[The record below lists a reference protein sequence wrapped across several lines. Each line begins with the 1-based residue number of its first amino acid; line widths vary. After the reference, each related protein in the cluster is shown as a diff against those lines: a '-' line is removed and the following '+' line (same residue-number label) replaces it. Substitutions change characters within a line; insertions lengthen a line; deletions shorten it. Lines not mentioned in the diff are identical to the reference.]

1 MRALAPVPAGLLLAV
16 HLAQLRAR
24 VVAAAGC
31 RAAGVGGEDDAVARL
46 GQLEEL
52 GVVVRELRALDG
64 VRAAL
69 LAGGQGQVPL
79 LGVDQLGGELRRGAA
94 RARGSGSR
102 GGCGGGGGR
111 RLGVVVGVVVGL
123 LLLREPPAL
132 LVRLADGL
140 GQRAGVEHRRL
151 VVESSLESSSE
162 SSESSS
168 SASSSVLVGGQADR
182 GEVVGR
188 GVAGERDL
196 VHRDGRTGHGQRTA
210 DDGGDGDT
218 PAHRGGTGQHVRA
231 LFDQRVPGGP
241 LREGVAHVTAS
252 GERMPSHV
260 PAFRSHGPV
269 GRPASGFA
277 GRVGSPA
284 VRFRDRPV
292 LASRRNLAAGSR
304 RVACVPARWT
314 PGATSGGTLG
324 VARVGRRRAGRRAV
338 GAWRRG
344 VTPVRPGRCSSGE
357 PDRRRPGRA
366 RPS

>member
-1 MRALAPVPAGLLLAV
+1 MSGLPSLPVGRVRYHSLVSISSAGNFEAVRPEPAA
-16 HLAQLRAR
+16 
-24 VVAAAGC
+24 AAAGAA
-31 RAAGVGGEDDAVARL
+31 AAG
-46 GQLEEL
+46 
-52 GVVVRELRALDG
+52 
-64 VRAAL
+64 
-69 LAGGQGQVPL
+69 
-79 LGVDQLGGELRRGAA
+79 RG
-94 RARGSGSR
+94 
-102 GGCGGGGGR
+102 GGGGGR

-151 VVESSLESSSE
+151 VGV
-162 SSESSS
+162 
-168 SASSSVLVGGQADR
+168 VLGVLLGVVRVVGVRVVVRIVGGQADR
-182 GEVVGR
+182 GEVVGC

-218 PAHRGGTGQHVRA
+218 PAHRGGTGQHVRT
-231 LFDQRVPGGP
+231 LVDQRVPGGP

-324 VARVGRRRAGRRAV
+324 AARVGRRRAGRRAV
-338 GAWRRG
+338 GAWRQV

-357 PDRRRPGRA
+357 PDRRCPGRA